1 MLVPQAKDNRSEAT
15 IERKPTMN
23 ITQIT
28 DLSNP
33 TTKVVVKAVRGAF
46 GEKAG
51 QITGV
56 QWVDDGSNAVKV
68 STHVGDTEVEVEVVE
83 VRNTGFRLTITTKDS
98 QGETLSDTLG
108 YHVKADEMQ
117 EIISKT
123 YDTAWRV
130 TLMRGLLKDRGYE
143 VLPISDANTFTVYDQ
158 GRQNSAEV
166 DVQPHKGIIDVGSEN
181 GRKFAQKV
189 ALAGSLRGMI
199 ILDEDYGA
207 IFRDAL

>member
-1 MLVPQAKDNRSEAT
+1 
-15 IERKPTMN
+15 MN
-23 ITQIT
+23 VTPIT

-56 QWVDDGSNAVKV
+56 QWVDSDGSNAAKV
-68 STHVGDTEVEVEVVE
+68 STHVGDTEVEVEVAE
-83 VRNTGFRLTITTKDS
+83 VRNTGFQLTITTKDNL
-98 QGETLSDTLG
+98 GETLYDTLG
-108 YHVKADEMQ
+108 YHIKAEEMQ
-117 EIISKT
+117 KIISKT

>member
-1 MLVPQAKDNRSEAT
+1 
-15 IERKPTMN
+15 MN
-23 ITQIT
+23 VTPIT

-56 QWVDDGSNAVKV
+56 QWVDSDGSNAAKV
-68 STHVGDTEVEVEVVE
+68 STHVGDTEVEVQVVE
-83 VRNTGFRLTITTKDS
+83 VRNTGFQLTITTKDS
-98 QGETLSDTLG
+98 LGEVLSDFLG
-108 YHVKADEMQ
+108 HHVKADEMRK
-117 EIISKT
+117 IISKT

-143 VLPISDANTFTVYDQ
+143 VLSISDANMFTVYDQ

-189 ALAGSLRGMI
+189 ALAGALRGTV

-207 IFRDAL
+207 IVRHVL

>member
-1 MLVPQAKDNRSEAT
+1 
-15 IERKPTMN
+15 MN

-83 VRNTGFRLTITTKDS
+83 VRNTGLRLTITTKDS

-108 YHVKADEMQ
+108 YHVKADEMRK
-117 EIISKT
+117 IISKT

>member
-1 MLVPQAKDNRSEAT
+1 
-15 IERKPTMN
+15 MN
-23 ITQIT
+23 VTPIT

-56 QWVDDGSNAVKV
+56 QWVDSDGSNAVKV
-68 STHVGDTEVEVEVVE
+68 STHVGDTEVEVEVAE
-83 VRNTGFRLTITTKDS
+83 VRNTGFQLTITTKDNL
-98 QGETLSDTLG
+98 GETLSDTLG
-108 YHVKADEMQ
+108 YHIKAEEMQ
-117 EIISKT
+117 KIISKT

-130 TLMRGLLKDRGYE
+130 ALMRGLLKDRGYE

>member
-1 MLVPQAKDNRSEAT
+1 
-15 IERKPTMN
+15 MN
-23 ITQIT
+23 VTQIT

-108 YHVKADEMQ
+108 YHVKADEMRK
-117 EIISKT
+117 IISKT

-189 ALAGSLRGMI
+189 ARGMI

>member
-1 MLVPQAKDNRSEAT
+1 
-15 IERKPTMN
+15 MN
-23 ITQIT
+23 VTQIT

-117 EIISKT
+117 KIISKT

>member
-1 MLVPQAKDNRSEAT
+1 
-15 IERKPTMN
+15 MN

-108 YHVKADEMQ
+108 YHVKADEMRK
-117 EIISKT
+117 IISKT

-143 VLPISDANTFTVYDQ
+143 ILPISDANTFTVYDQ

>member
-1 MLVPQAKDNRSEAT
+1 
-15 IERKPTMN
+15 MN
-23 ITQIT
+23 VTQIT

-51 QITGV
+51 QIAGV
-56 QWVDDGSNAVKV
+56 QWVDNDGSNAVKV
-68 STHVGDTEVEVEVVE
+68 STHIGDTEVEVEVVE
-83 VRNTGFRLTITTKDS
+83 IQNTGFHLSITTKDS
-98 QGETLSDTLG
+98 LGETLSDTLG
-108 YHVKADEMQ
+108 YHVKADEMRK
-117 EIISKT
+117 IISKT

-130 TLMRGLLKDRGYE
+130 ALMRGLLKDRGYE
-143 VLPISDANTFTVYDQ
+143 VLPVSSANTFTVYDQ

-166 DVQPHKGIIDVGSEN
+166 DVQPHRGIIDVGSES

-189 ALAGSLRGMI
+189 ALAGSLRGAV

-207 IFRDAL
+207 IVRDAL

>member
-1 MLVPQAKDNRSEAT
+1 
-15 IERKPTMN
+15 MN
-23 ITQIT
+23 VTQIT

-108 YHVKADEMQ
+108 YHVKADEMRK
-117 EIISKT
+117 IISKT

-143 VLPISDANTFTVYDQ
+143 VLPINNANMFTVYDQ

-189 ALAGSLRGMI
+189 ALAGSLRGTV

>member
-1 MLVPQAKDNRSEAT
+1 
-15 IERKPTMN
+15 MN
-23 ITQIT
+23 VTPIT

-108 YHVKADEMQ
+108 YHVKAEEMRK
-117 EIISKT
+117 IISKT

-143 VLPISDANTFTVYDQ
+143 VLPIIDANTFTVYDQ

>member
-1 MLVPQAKDNRSEAT
+1 
-15 IERKPTMN
+15 MN
-23 ITQIT
+23 VTQIT

-68 STHVGDTEVEVEVVE
+68 STHVGDTEIEVEVVE
-83 VRNTGFRLTITTKDS
+83 VRNTGFRLTITTKDGL
-98 QGETLSDTLG
+98 GETLSDTLG
-108 YHVKADEMQ
+108 YHIKAEEMQ
-117 EIISKT
+117 KIISKT

-130 TLMRGLLKDRGYE
+130 TIMRGLLKDRGYD
-143 VLPISDANTFTVYDQ
+143 VSPISDANTFTVYDQ
-158 GRQNSAEV
+158 GHQNSAEV

-181 GRKFAQKV
+181 GHKFAQKV
-189 ALAGSLRGMI
+189 ALAGSLRGTV
-199 ILDEDYGA
+199 ILDEEYGA
-207 IFRDAL
+207 IVRDAL

>member
-1 MLVPQAKDNRSEAT
+1 
-15 IERKPTMN
+15 MN
-23 ITQIT
+23 VTQIT

-108 YHVKADEMQ
+108 YHVKADEMRK
-117 EIISKT
+117 IISKT

-158 GRQNSAEV
+158 GCQNSAEV

>member
-1 MLVPQAKDNRSEAT
+1 
-15 IERKPTMN
+15 MN
-23 ITQIT
+23 VTQIT

-108 YHVKADEMQ
+108 YHVKADEMRK
-117 EIISKT
+117 IISKT

-143 VLPISDANTFTVYDQ
+143 VLPISDANTFTVYYQ

>member
-1 MLVPQAKDNRSEAT
+1 
-15 IERKPTMN
+15 MN
-23 ITQIT
+23 VTPIT

-56 QWVDDGSNAVKV
+56 QWVDSDGSNAAKV
-68 STHVGDTEVEVEVVE
+68 STHVGDTEVEVEVAE
-83 VRNTGFRLTITTKDS
+83 VRNTGFQLTITTKDNL
-98 QGETLSDTLG
+98 GETLSDTLG
-108 YHVKADEMQ
+108 YHIKAEEMQ
-117 EIISKT
+117 KIISKT

-130 TLMRGLLKDRGYE
+130 ALMRGLLKDRGYE
-143 VLPISDANTFTVYDQ
+143 VLPVSSANTFTVYDQ

-199 ILDEDYGA
+199 ILDEDHGA

>member
-1 MLVPQAKDNRSEAT
+1 
-15 IERKPTMN
+15 MN

-108 YHVKADEMQ
+108 YHVKADEMRK
-117 EIISKT
+117 IISKT

>member
-1 MLVPQAKDNRSEAT
+1 
-15 IERKPTMN
+15 MN

-108 YHVKADEMQ
+108 YHIKAEEMQ
-117 EIISKT
+117 KIISKT

-130 TLMRGLLKDRGYE
+130 ALMRGLLKDRGYE
-143 VLPISDANTFTVYDQ
+143 VLPVSSANTFTVYDQ

-166 DVQPHKGIIDVGSEN
+166 DVQPHKGIIDVGAEN

>member
-1 MLVPQAKDNRSEAT
+1 
-15 IERKPTMN
+15 MN
-23 ITQIT
+23 VTPIT

-46 GEKAG
+46 GKKAG

-56 QWVDDGSNAVKV
+56 QWVDSDGSNAAKV
-68 STHVGDTEVEVEVVE
+68 SAHVGDTEVEVEVAE
-83 VRNTGFRLTITTKDS
+83 VRNTGFQLTITTKDNL
-98 QGETLSDTLG
+98 GETLSDTLG
-108 YHVKADEMQ
+108 YHIKAEEMQ
-117 EIISKT
+117 KIISKT
-123 YDTAWRV
+123 YDTAWMV

-143 VLPISDANTFTVYDQ
+143 VLSISDANMFTVYDQ

-189 ALAGSLRGMI
+189 ALAGALRGAV

-207 IFRDAL
+207 IVRHVL

>member
-1 MLVPQAKDNRSEAT
+1 
-15 IERKPTMN
+15 MN
-23 ITQIT
+23 VTQIT

-56 QWVDDGSNAVKV
+56 QWVDDGSNAAKV

-108 YHVKADEMQ
+108 YHVKADEMRK
-117 EIISKT
+117 IISKT

>member
-1 MLVPQAKDNRSEAT
+1 
-15 IERKPTMN
+15 MN

>member
-1 MLVPQAKDNRSEAT
+1 
-15 IERKPTMN
+15 MN
-23 ITQIT
+23 VTPIT

-56 QWVDDGSNAVKV
+56 QWVDSDGSNSAKV
-68 STHVGDTEVEVEVVE
+68 SAHVGDTEVEVEVAE
-83 VRNTGFRLTITTKDS
+83 VRNTGFQLTITTKDNL
-98 QGETLSDTLG
+98 GETLSDTLG
-108 YHVKADEMQ
+108 YHIKAEEMQ
-117 EIISKT
+117 KIISKT

-130 TLMRGLLKDRGYE
+130 ALMRGLLKDRGYE

-189 ALAGSLRGMI
+189 ALAGSLRGTV
-199 ILDEDYGA
+199 ILDEEYGA
-207 IFRDAL
+207 IVRDAL

>member
-1 MLVPQAKDNRSEAT
+1 
-15 IERKPTMN
+15 MN
-23 ITQIT
+23 VTPIT

-56 QWVDDGSNAVKV
+56 QWVDSDGSNAAKV
-68 STHVGDTEVEVEVVE
+68 STHVGDTEVEVEVAE
-83 VRNTGFRLTITTKDS
+83 VRNTGFQLTITTKDNL
-98 QGETLSDTLG
+98 GETLSDTLG
-108 YHVKADEMQ
+108 YHIKAEEMQ
-117 EIISKT
+117 KIISKT

-130 TLMRGLLKDRGYE
+130 ALMRGLLKDRGYE

-166 DVQPHKGIIDVGSEN
+166 DVQPTRASSTS
-181 GRKFAQKV
+181 
-189 ALAGSLRGMI
+189 ALRTAASSPRRSLWLERSAG
-199 ILDEDYGA
+199 
-207 IFRDAL
+207 

>member
-1 MLVPQAKDNRSEAT
+1 
-15 IERKPTMN
+15 MN
-23 ITQIT
+23 VTQIT

-83 VRNTGFRLTITTKDS
+83 VRNTGFRLNLTTKDS

-108 YHVKADEMQ
+108 YHVKADEMRK
-117 EIISKT
+117 IISKT

>member
-1 MLVPQAKDNRSEAT
+1 
-15 IERKPTMN
+15 MN

-108 YHVKADEMQ
+108 YHVKAEEMRK
-117 EIISKT
+117 IISKT

>member
-1 MLVPQAKDNRSEAT
+1 
-15 IERKPTMN
+15 MN
-23 ITQIT
+23 VTQIT

-108 YHVKADEMQ
+108 YHVKADEMRK
-117 EIISKT
+117 IISKT

>member
-1 MLVPQAKDNRSEAT
+1 MSVTP
-15 IERKPTMN
+15 
-23 ITQIT
+23 IT

-56 QWVDDGSNAVKV
+56 QWVDSDAKV

-83 VRNTGFRLTITTKDS
+83 VRNTGFTFTITTKDS
-98 QGETLSDTLG
+98 LGEVLSDTLG
-108 YHVKADEMQ
+108 YHVKAEEMRK
-117 EIISKT
+117 IISKT

-130 TLMRGLLKDRGYE
+130 TLMRGLLKDRGYD
-143 VLPISDANTFTVYDQ
+143 VSPISDANMFTVYDQ

-166 DVQPHKGIIDVGSEN
+166 DVQPHEGIIDVGSEN

>member
-1 MLVPQAKDNRSEAT
+1 
-15 IERKPTMN
+15 MN
-23 ITQIT
+23 VTQIT

-56 QWVDDGSNAVKV
+56 QWVDSDGRNAAKV

-83 VRNTGFRLTITTKDS
+83 VRNTGFQLTITTKDS

-108 YHVKADEMQ
+108 YHIKADEMRK
-117 EIISKT
+117 IISKT

-143 VLPISDANTFTVYDQ
+143 VLPVSSANTFTVYDQ

-166 DVQPHKGIIDVGSEN
+166 DVQPHRGIIDVRSES
-181 GRKFAQKV
+181 GRKFALKV
-189 ALAGSLRGMI
+189 FLAGSLRGTV

-207 IFRDAL
+207 IVRDAL

>member
-1 MLVPQAKDNRSEAT
+1 
-15 IERKPTMN
+15 MN
-23 ITQIT
+23 VTQIT

-108 YHVKADEMQ
+108 YHVKADEMRK
-117 EIISKT
+117 IISKT

-143 VLPISDANTFTVYDQ
+143 ILPISDANTFTVYDQ

>member
-1 MLVPQAKDNRSEAT
+1 
-15 IERKPTMN
+15 MN
-23 ITQIT
+23 VTQIT

-98 QGETLSDTLG
+98 LGEVLSDTLG
-108 YHVKADEMQ
+108 YHVKAYEMRK
-117 EIISKT
+117 IISKT

-130 TLMRGLLKDRGYE
+130 TLMRGLLKDRGYD
-143 VLPISDANTFTVYDQ
+143 VSPISDANMFTVYDQ
-158 GRQNSAEV
+158 GHQNSAEV
-166 DVQPHKGIIDVGSEN
+166 DVQPHEGIIDVGSEN

-189 ALAGSLRGMI
+189 ALAGSLRGTV
-199 ILDEDYGA
+199 ILDEEYGV
-207 IFRDAL
+207 IVRHVL

>member
-1 MLVPQAKDNRSEAT
+1 
-15 IERKPTMN
+15 MN
-23 ITQIT
+23 VTPIT

-51 QITGV
+51 QITGI
-56 QWVDDGSNAVKV
+56 QWVDSDGSNAAKV
-68 STHVGDTEVEVEVVE
+68 STHVGDTEVEVEVAE
-83 VRNTGFRLTITTKDS
+83 VRNTGFQLTITTKDNL
-98 QGETLSDTLG
+98 GETLSDTLG
-108 YHVKADEMQ
+108 YHIKAEEMQ
-117 EIISKT
+117 KIISKT

-130 TLMRGLLKDRGYE
+130 ALMRGLLKDRGYE

-158 GRQNSAEV
+158 GRQNSAEA
-166 DVQPHKGIIDVGSEN
+166 DVQPHKGIIDVSSEN